1 MEKRKIATLVIAF
14 LIIVLVACYFI
25 FFKLQKIIVSI
36 PSSEAQISIEDQK
49 IQDDT
54 APFEIDITYPQ
65 ISGQENYNNIVKNL
79 VDSKLTEFKQ
89 LSMENDA
96 AVKEIDPKTYAE
108 YPRSYY
114 FSIGYDKGQA
124 DNDLISTV
132 FTISSFTG
140 GAHPS
145 TYSVAINYDFKNQKE
160 ISLADI
166 YSKQENYLQTIS
178 DYCIA
183 DLTKQIVANAGEE
196 YTDKDW
202 INTGAGP
209 ATENFSIF
217 LINKDNITFY
227 FPQYQVAAYAYGD
240 FKVVMPR

>member
-1 MEKRKIATLVIAF
+1 MANKKIIILTVIGLAM
-14 LIIVLVACYFI
+14 IAAAGYFI
-25 FFKLQKIIVSI
+25 FLKFWNQPIEPKIS
-36 PSSEAQISIEDQK
+36 QILIEDQYIK
-49 IQDDT
+49 DNS

-65 ISGQENYNNIVKNL
+65 ISGQEGYNSLVKNL
-79 VDSKLTEFKQ
+79 VDSKLAEFKQ
-89 LSMENDA
+89 ISMENDA
-96 AVKEIDPKTYAE
+96 AVKEIDPKSYAE

-124 DNDLISTV
+124 DSDLISTV

-145 TYSVAINYDFKNQKE
+145 TYSVAINYDFENQKE
-160 ISLADI
+160 ISLSDI
-166 YSKQENYLQTIS
+166 YSGQENYLQTIS

-183 DLTKQIVANAGEE
+183 ELTKHIANAGQE

-209 ATENFSIF
+209 VEENFAIF
-217 LINKDNITFY
+217 LINKDSITFY
-227 FPQYQVAAYAYGD
+227 FPQYQVAPYAYGD
-240 FKVVMPR
+240 FKVVMAR